1 MNIVFTPTA
10 WEQYTEWQREDKKMV
25 KRINELIKDID
36 RNGLLTGIGK
46 PEPLKHRKACSRRIT
61 DEHRLIYYTANCIRH
76 NPLLFSFEFLSGV
89 VQSAIKFSANSD
101 PHSSFSLS
109 CNV

>member
-36 RNGLLTGIGK
+36 RNGLLIMV
-46 PEPLKHRKACSRRIT
+46 CM
-61 DEHRLIYYTANCIRH
+61 
-76 NPLLFSFEFLSGV
+76 FSFV
-89 VQSAIKFSANSD
+89 VADHPLAFAIPS
-101 PHSSFSLS
+101 
-109 CNV
+109 